1 MQYDTT
7 QDDRLW
13 GTLAYVLGIFVPLL
27 APLIIFFVKK
37 DQSRFVAFHALQ
49 SLLMDAALLLLGI
62 VVGIISVILA
72 FAHLGL
78 VAFFLTMAVWALGFV
93 VFVLKIIGAIKANGG
108 QLWVAPVVGSFVR
121 QRAAV

>member
-13 GTLAYVLGIFVPLL
+13 GTLAYVLGIFFAVL

-49 SLLMDAALLLLGI
+49 SLMMDVAVIVMWFAIAFLSAILG
-62 VVGIISVILA
+62 
-72 FAHLGL
+72 FMHLGL
-78 VAFFLTMAVWALGFV
+78 VGLLLLPVGWVVSLG
-93 VFVLKIIGAIKANGG
+93 VLILKVIGAVKSNSGE
-108 QLWVAPVVGSFVR
+108 LWVAPLVGSFVR